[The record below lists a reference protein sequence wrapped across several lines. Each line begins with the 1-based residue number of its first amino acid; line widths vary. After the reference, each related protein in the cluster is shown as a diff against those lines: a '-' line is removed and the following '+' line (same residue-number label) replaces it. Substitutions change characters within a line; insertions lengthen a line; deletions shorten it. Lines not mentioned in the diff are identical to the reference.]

1 MYLYIYNHQS
11 TKVWLLQ
18 FRIGS
23 CWGAPSNQVS
33 LKNFIL
39 KFRPVSD
46 SIISYVVLS
55 NFDNIFVVSFIIEK
69 SRFPGASGGFEIN
82 SNIINKTAFFLGDD
96 INLADYLDEV
106 FCLVT
111 KIKELFFLILIPRH
125 NFPKFGWLK
134 YLHEEPPTPPPTT
147 TTTKKPVRWEIM
159 LILKECV
166 SVHMKQI
173 KNINR
178 TGFVKVIQAKAGLLW
193 AEGPS
198 KAAHPPRWKDYGEW
212 CSFIRGAHRNFF
224 R

>member
-111 KIKELFFLILIPRH
+111 KIKELFFLILIPSH
-125 NFPKFGWLK
+125 NFPKFGWWNICMRSPRHRCL
-134 YLHEEPPTPPPTT
+134 PPQLQ
-147 TTTKKPVRWEIM
+147 RN
-159 LILKECV
+159 L
-166 SVHMKQI
+166 S
-173 KNINR
+173 
-178 TGFVKVIQAKAGLLW
+178 
-193 AEGPS
+193 
-198 KAAHPPRWKDYGEW
+198 GEK
-212 CSFIRGAHRNFF
+212 
-224 R
+224 